1 MGKFQDY
8 VLYKESNY
16 EENNIPVVS
25 KVKLARNP
33 GIEDFQPFV
42 IDKDNHSNLRMIV
55 KAFENSPQIG
65 VGYTTMDKTNGE
77 VEPKLKKKV
86 VYLTGGAVR
95 DHLKGKTPRNYDLVT
110 DATSSEIEL
119 ILRGNDFE
127 ETQTPRGN
135 KSFFAS
141 RIDNKNKPI
150 EFTVVVNG
158 EKFELSPLSKSI
170 KNRNLNVDGFSA
182 TSSLEDDAASRDF
195 TINAMYIPLKNSE
208 GENTELLDVYGGAH
222 HLKNGQIV
230 SIGKFSNKVEEDPI
244 TAHRYIRMQARY
256 GNEDMPEDHIES
268 MGKINNLNKNYK
280 REYILGLENP
290 EINDRKYL
298 DMYKNTGLLN
308 TIYPLDNL
316 SVDDLPE
323 KAYNDRFLTSA
334 WLMKDKAIEQVKF
347 ALLSA
352 GWEPREV
359 EDIAHLIGMYQA
371 ERNNY
376 PQVSTPCGLSDNK
389 VNKWKKIYS
398 ASAW

>member
-8 VLYKESNY
+8 ILYK
-16 EENNIPVVS
+16 ENNIPVVS
-25 KVKLARNP
+25 KVKLTKAQ
-33 GIEDFQPFV
+33 GAEDFQPFV
-42 IDKDNHSNLRMIV
+42 IDKDSHSNLRILV
-55 KAFENSPQIG
+55 KAFENSPQVG

-77 VEPKLKKKV
+77 VEPKLKKKLL
-86 VYLTGGAVR
+86 YLTGGAVR

-110 DATSSEIEL
+110 DATSSEIKL
-119 ILRGNDFE
+119 ILKGNGFE
-127 ETQTPRGN
+127 ESQNPKGN
-135 KSFFAS
+135 KSFFPS
-141 RIDNKNKPI
+141 RRDSKNKPI

-158 EKFELSPLSKSI
+158 EGYELSPLSKSI

-182 TSSLEDDAASRDF
+182 TSSLEDDAAARDF

-230 SIGKFSNKVEEDPI
+230 SIGKFSKRVDEDPV
-244 TAHRYIRMQARY
+244 TAHRYLRMQARY
-256 GNEDMPEDHIES
+256 GNGELPEDHIES
-268 MGKINNLNKNYK
+268 LSKINDVNKNYK

-290 EINDRKYL
+290 EVNDKKYL
-298 DMYKNTGLLN
+298 DMYNSTGLIN
-308 TIYPLDNL
+308 TIYPMDNL
-316 SVDDLPE
+316 SLDVPE

-334 WLMKDKAIEQVKF
+334 WVVKDNPMEKVKF

-359 EDIAHLIGMYQA
+359 DDIAHLVGMYQA

-376 PQVSTPCGLSDNK
+376 PAVSSPCGLSDNK
-389 VNKWKKIYS
+389 VNRWRKMYS
-398 ASAW
+398 TSAW

>member
-8 VLYKESNY
+8 VLYK
-16 EENNIPVVS
+16 ENNIPVVS
-25 KVKLARNP
+25 KVKLAKNP
-33 GIEDFQPFV
+33 GAEDFQPFV
-42 IDKDNHSNLRMIV
+42 VDKENRPNLRLLI

-77 VEPKLKKKV
+77 VEPKLKKKLL
-86 VYLTGGAVR
+86 YLTGGAVR

-110 DATSSEIEL
+110 DATSSEIKL
-119 ILRGNDFE
+119 ILKGNGFE
-127 ETQTPRGN
+127 ETQTPRGGR
-135 KSFFAS
+135 SFFVS
-141 RIDNKNKPI
+141 RMDNKNKPI

-158 EKFELSPLSKSI
+158 EGFELSPLSKSV
-170 KNRNLNVDGFSA
+170 KNRNLDVGNFSTA
-182 TSSLEDDAASRDF
+182 SSLEDDAATRDF

-230 SIGKFSNKVEEDPI
+230 SIGKFSKKVGEDPL

-256 GNEDMPEDHIES
+256 GNEDMPEDHSQS
-268 MGKINNLNKNYK
+268 MGKINNLNKDYK

-290 EINDRKYL
+290 EVNDKKYL
-298 DMYKNTGLLN
+298 DMYKNSGLLN
-308 TIYPLDNL
+308 TIYPMDNL
-316 SVDDLPE
+316 SVSDVPE

-334 WLMKDKAIEQVKF
+334 WIMKDKSLDQVKF
-347 ALLSA
+347 ALMSA

-376 PQVSTPCGLSDNK
+376 PQASTPCGLSDNK
-389 VNKWKKIYS
+389 VNKWRKIYS
-398 ASAW
+398 SSAW

>member
-8 VLYKESNY
+8 VLYK
-16 EENNIPVVS
+16 ENNIPVVS
-25 KVKLARNP
+25 KVKLAKNP
-33 GIEDFQPFV
+33 GVEDFQPFV
-42 IDKDNHSNLRMIV
+42 VDKENRPNLRLLI

-77 VEPKLKKKV
+77 VEPKLKKKLL
-86 VYLTGGAVR
+86 YLTGGAVR

-110 DATSSEIEL
+110 DATSSEIKL
-119 ILRGNDFE
+119 ILKGNGFE
-127 ETQTPRGN
+127 ETQTPRGG
-135 KSFFAS
+135 KSFFVS
-141 RIDNKNKPI
+141 RMDNKNKPI

-158 EKFELSPLSKSI
+158 EGFELSPLSKSV
-170 KNRNLNVDGFSA
+170 KNRNLDVGNFSTA
-182 TSSLEDDAASRDF
+182 SSLEDDAATRDF

-230 SIGKFSNKVEEDPI
+230 SIGKFSKKVGEDPL

-256 GNEDMPEDHIES
+256 GNEDMPEDHIQS
-268 MGKINNLNKNYK
+268 MGKINNLNKDYK

-290 EINDRKYL
+290 EVNDKKYL
-298 DMYKNTGLLN
+298 DMYKNSGLLN
-308 TIYPLDNL
+308 TIYPMDNL
-316 SVDDLPE
+316 SVGDVPE

-334 WLMKDKAIEQVKF
+334 WIMKDKSLDQVKF
-347 ALLSA
+347 ALMSA

-376 PQVSTPCGLSDNK
+376 PQASTHCGLSDNK
-389 VNKWKKIYS
+389 VNKWRKIYS
-398 ASAW
+398 SSAW